1 VRKSKI
7 MLTAELQGRLESRE
21 TRASIAADLG
31 ISRSGL
37 YWWLGSEAYETARRD
52 LEALRVEMGAQMAK
66 ERQGRIDRRIRRSP
80 HLYPHLRRPAFEET
94 ER

>member
-7 MLTAELQGRLESRE
+7 ILTGELQARLESRE
-21 TRASIAADLG
+21 TRASIAASLG

-37 YWWLGSEAYETARRD
+37 YWYLGSEAYATSKRE
-52 LEALRVEMGAQMAK
+52 LEELRAEMGRQMAK
-66 ERQGRIDRRIRRSP
+66 DRQGRIDRRIRRSP